1 MENNKY
7 EKGKIYKIVD
17 SGNNKVYYGSTI
29 KALSSRFKGHV
40 KAYEHWKAGEL
51 KTKTSSFIIF
61 DEFGVDNCMIELVLE
76 YPCNS
81 RTELLRKEG
90 EYIRRDHCVNKSIA
104 GRTKKQY
111 RADNKEKIKQ
121 YRADNRAANKE
132 KLKQYRADNKEKMK
146 QYRAD
151 NKEKIKQ
158 YRADNKEKMK
168 QYRAD
173 NKEKY
178 QKIQRNYR
186 AANKEKL
193 KQYRA
198 DYRAANKE
206 KLKQY
211 RADNKEKIKQYR

>member
-7 EKGKIYKIVD
+7 EGGKIYKIVD

-29 KALSSRFKGHV
+29 NKLNSRFKKHV
-40 KAYEHWKAGEL
+40 KAYEYWKAGEL

-81 RTELLRKEG
+81 RTELTHKEG
-90 EYIRRDHCVNKSIA
+90 DYIRRNHCVNKLIA
-104 GRTKKQY
+104 GRTNKQY

-121 YRADNRAANKE
+121 YIKQYRADNKE

-151 NKEKIKQ
+151 NRK
-158 YRADNKEKMK
+158 
-168 QYRAD
+168 
-173 NKEKY
+173 
-178 QKIQRNYR
+178 
-186 AANKEKL
+186 KL
-193 KQYRA
+193 KQT
-198 DYRAANKE
+198 DNQNIKEWIEANIE
-206 KLKQY
+206 TTN
-211 RADNKEKIKQYR
+211 NKFDKIKN

>member
-151 NKEKIKQ
+151 NKEK
-158 YRADNKEKMK
+158 
-168 QYRAD
+168 
-173 NKEKY
+173 Y

>member
-7 EKGKIYKIVD
+7 EGGKIYKIVD
-17 SGNNKVYYGSTI
+17 SGNNKAYYGSTI

-111 RADNKEKIKQ
+111 IADNKEKIKQ

-132 KLKQYRADNKEKMK
+132 KL
-146 QYRAD
+146 
-151 NKEKIKQ
+151 KQ